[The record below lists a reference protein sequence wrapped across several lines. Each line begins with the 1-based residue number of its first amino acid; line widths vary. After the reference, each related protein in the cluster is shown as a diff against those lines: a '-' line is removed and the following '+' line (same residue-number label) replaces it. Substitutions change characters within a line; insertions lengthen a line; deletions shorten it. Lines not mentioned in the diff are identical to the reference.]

1 MNDSVDAA
9 VQPWVDPEL
18 VAAGVF
24 LKERGLVSPDP
35 CVSEIADVRVAQD
48 RIGEALAK
56 DIAPVTEERD
66 LTIPGTRVISCRFYR
81 PESSTPLPLLIYFH
95 GGGFAYGSARG
106 WDGLMR
112 ELVHQS
118 GVAILNVD
126 YSLAPDFR
134 FPAGLD
140 DATAAIRHAIAHG
153 AEWGIDPARLA
164 LGGDSAGANLALSAA
179 LGLNADERRALRF
192 LLLFYGV
199 FSGNSDSAS
208 WRALGSGSYGL
219 SQTQMEWVWS
229 TYLADQQQRKDWRA
243 TPLSGHLAG
252 LPAVLQI
259 IGTLDPLMDDAQALK
274 RRLDDVGVSN
284 RLSLYRGVNHGF
296 IRFGPLLA
304 KARAAVN
311 EAAAALRTELR
322 HGRGDGNND

>member
-1 MNDSVDAA
+1 VNDSSSTD
-9 VQPWVDPEL
+9 VQTWVDPEL

-24 LKERGLVSPDP
+24 LKERGLVAPDP
-35 CVSEIADVRVAQD
+35 RVTPIGDVRIAQD
-48 RIGEALAK
+48 IIGAALAK
-56 DIAPVTEERD
+56 DIRPIKEERD
-66 LTIPGTRVISCRFYR
+66 LAIPGTREIQCRFYR
-81 PESSTPLPLLIYFH
+81 PESSTPLPLLVYFH

-140 DATAAIRHAIAHG
+140 DATAAIRHSIARG
-153 AEWGIDPARLA
+153 REWGIDPTRLA

-179 LGLNADERRALRF
+179 LGLHADERRALRF

-208 WRALGSGSYGL
+208 WRTLGTGNYGL
-219 SQTQMEWVWS
+219 SQAQMEWVWS
-229 TYLADQQQRKDWRA
+229 TYLADQKQRSDARA
-243 TPLSGHLAG
+243 TPLSGDIAD
-252 LPAVLQI
+252 LPTVLQI
-259 IGTLDPLMDDAQALK
+259 VGTLDPLMDDAEALK
-274 RRLDDVGVSN
+274 RRLDEAGINN
-284 RLSLYRGVNHGF
+284 RLSSYQGVNHGF
-296 IRFGPLLA
+296 IRFGSLLS
-304 KARAAVN
+304 KARAAVG
-311 EAAAALRTELR
+311 EAAAALQAELD
-322 HGRGDGNND
+322 HAAGSGKP